1 MALARGTH
9 PQADCW
15 LGEFVNTISN
25 TSGPCVNSSDQ
36 RPCSSTNNCG
46 DFRRLGAR
54 PAIPRQTAGTCIL
67 WLAAL
72 ILSPCVVE
80 PEITDGVSLA
90 SHGVSNHEQQAEIVF
105 ELVVAARIH
114 ECRLPAPGRH

>member
-25 TSGPCVNSSDQ
+25 TSGSCVNSSIRQPCFQ
-36 RPCSSTNNCG
+36 RKQL
-46 DFRRLGAR
+46 RRF
-54 PAIPRQTAGTCIL
+54 PAVRNASRDPAADRGTCTL

-72 ILSPCVVE
+72 ILSPCVVQS
-80 PEITDGVSLA
+80 EIPDGVFLA
-90 SHGVSNHEQQAEIVF
+90 SHGVSNHEQQAEIFF
-105 ELVVAARIH
+105 EVVVASRIY
-114 ECRLPAPGRH
+114 ECR

>member
-15 LGEFVNTISN
+15 LGDFVNMISN
-25 TSGPCVNSSDQ
+25 TSGPCVNSSIQ
-36 RPCSSTNNCG
+36 RPCSRAKNYG
-46 DFRRLGAR
+46 DFRRLGTPSHNPVDHAADR
-54 PAIPRQTAGTCIL
+54 GTCIL
-67 WLAAL
+67 RLTAL

-90 SHGVSNHEQQAEIVF
+90 SHGMSNHEQ
-105 ELVVAARIH
+105 
-114 ECRLPAPGRH
+114 